1 VKGLLI
7 ISESWRSFEIMSVK
21 NYRELIVWQKAMDLV
36 EMIYRVSRQFPREEL
51 YGLTSQIRRAAVS
64 IPSNI
69 AEGQARQSTAEFR
82 NFLSIAQGSRAEVET
97 QLMIAQRLG
106 YLSSQNATE
115 ILNLTEEIKRMIY
128 SLTAKLS

>member
-1 VKGLLI
+1 
-7 ISESWRSFEIMSVK
+7 MTVK

-36 EMIYRVSRQFPREEL
+36 EMIYQVTRQFPKEEL

-106 YLSSQNATE
+106 YVPQQQAE
-115 ILNLTEEIKRMIY
+115 QILNLSEEIKRMVY